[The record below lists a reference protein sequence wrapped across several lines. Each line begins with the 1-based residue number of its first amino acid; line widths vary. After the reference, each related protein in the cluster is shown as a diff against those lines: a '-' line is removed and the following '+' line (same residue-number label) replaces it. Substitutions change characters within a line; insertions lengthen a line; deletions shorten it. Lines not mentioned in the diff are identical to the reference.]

1 MGTHPIFESDF
12 DCLTETYLM
21 SGQTRVRVLSL
32 YKRVLRS
39 HQILPVDLKHLGDV
53 YVKVEF
59 RQHKTAGAKFVEEFC
74 TQWESYATD
83 LESKAKEMENEGK
96 NVKFGKQISVD
107 LLEKDLSADQQVQL
121 YELMK
126 ETTKPAPQF
135 SNIQD
140 SEKFLNTDDKK

>member
-1 MGTHPIFESDF
+1 MF
-12 DCLTETYLM
+12 DK
-21 SGQTRVRVLSL
+21 SGQSL
-32 YKRVLRS
+32 KR
-39 HQILPVDLKHLGDV
+39 K
-53 YVKVEF
+53 
-59 RQHKTAGAKFVEEFC
+59 
-74 TQWESYATD
+74 
-83 LESKAKEMENEGK
+83 KAKEMENKGQ
-96 NVKFGKQISVD
+96 NVKFGKPISVD

>member
-1 MGTHPIFESDF
+1 
-12 DCLTETYLM
+12 M
-21 SGQTRVRVLSL
+21 SSQTRVRVLSL

-74 TQWESYATD
+74 TQWESYASD
-83 LESKAKEMENEGK
+83 LESKAKEMEEKGQK
-96 NVKFGKQISVD
+96 KFGKPISVD

>member
-1 MGTHPIFESDF
+1 MI
-12 DCLTETYLM
+12 LI
-21 SGQTRVRVLSL
+21 RVDQSL
-32 YKRVLRS
+32 KR
-39 HQILPVDLKHLGDV
+39 K
-53 YVKVEF
+53 
-59 RQHKTAGAKFVEEFC
+59 
-74 TQWESYATD
+74 
-83 LESKAKEMENEGK
+83 KAKEMENKGQ
-96 NVKFGKQISVD
+96 NVKFGKPISVD